1 MGKIISLVIV
11 AVVLVGGF
19 LYWNSQKKSSS
30 ESVAATQSVPE
41 MMPEKGMIS
50 SIREAMGLGE
60 KMQCTY
66 SVKNGDVPVE
76 SSVVVD
82 GGKYRSTS
90 MVGGMTVQALF
101 DGEYQYSWTSASKT
115 GMKMSKDCL
124 VKMASWA
131 KETTEKLP
139 TMPESRDMEK
149 TFDMAEGVKCVP
161 APETDFTVPSDITF
175 TDQCAMMEQ
184 SMEMMKEMKEKMPA
198 GMTMPDMSK
207 MMAQ

>member
-1 MGKIISLVIV
+1 MGKIISLVIL
-11 AVVLVGGF
+11 AVVLAGGF
-19 LYWNSQKKSSS
+19 LYWNSQKKSSP
-30 ESVAATQSVPE
+30 ESAAVTKSASE

-66 SVKNGDVPVE
+66 SVKNGDVSVE
-76 SSVVVD
+76 SKVVVD

-90 MVGGMTVQALF
+90 IVGGTTVEALF
-101 DGEYQYSWTSASKT
+101 DGEYQYSWTSAAKT

-124 VKMASWA
+124 AKMAAWA
-131 KETTEKLP
+131 KEATEKFP
-139 TMPESRDMEK
+139 TMPESQDMEK
-149 TFDMAEGVKCVP
+149 TFDMAEGVKCVA
-161 APETDFTVPSDITF
+161 APETDFTVPSDIVF

-184 SMEMMKEMKEKMPA
+184 SMEMMKEMKEKLPA
-198 GMTMPDMSK
+198 GMAMPDMSK